1 MWTYENKAYSHQKL
15 TSDSCPTKSCSQG
28 LFTVPSFASSLNP
41 TVEFAGWQGWNN
53 VSWYGFR
60 TSKSSSVVSPVMY
73 YRFKSGL
80 SVAFM
85 QEQSSPPTIVRL
97 FEGGAC
103 QHVFFR
109 FLFLFDCKKAGVYH
123 PAKRGSCGGGFSS
136 LLNTLHLLSSKVYV
150 TVVLL
155 QSHVVRLLA
164 FVHRK

>member
-1 MWTYENKAYSHQKL
+1 MLNKIHQNL
-15 TSDSCPTKSCSQG
+15 NRAQAVVVVT
-28 LFTVPSFASSLNP
+28 PSRVAKVCFLSYLKT

-60 TSKSSSVVSPVMY
+60 TSNSSSVVSPVMY

-97 FEGGAC
+97 FEGGRAC

-123 PAKRGSCGGGFSS
+123 PAKRGSCGGGFSCR
-136 LLNTLHLLSSKVYV
+136 LNTLHLLSYKVCV

-155 QSHVVRLLA
+155 QSHVVRLLEY
-164 FVHRK
+164 VDRK